1 MEHLFTYKEFVSMM
15 KNYGIKHKNRKL
27 KCAENILTNS
37 TEPNSVI
44 LLLNGY
50 IIVTYVSHLKNFYLF
65 LNQVPF
71 DVIPY

>member
-15 KNYGIKHKNRKL
+15 KNYGIKHKKRKL
-27 KCAENILTNS
+27 KCTENILTNS

-50 IIVTYVSHLKNFYLF
+50 ISSYICESHEKLLSVFESGTF
-65 LNQVPF
+65 
-71 DVIPY
+71 